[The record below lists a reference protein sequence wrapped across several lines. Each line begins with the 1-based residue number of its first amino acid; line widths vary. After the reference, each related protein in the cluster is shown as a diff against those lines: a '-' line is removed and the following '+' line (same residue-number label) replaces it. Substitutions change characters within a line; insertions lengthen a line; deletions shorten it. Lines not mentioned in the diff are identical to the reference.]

1 MLQAPRQS
9 ARDSASGAPRH
20 RHHTGTPHPAVTEPI
35 DGNNRLKRTL
45 GLPLVTLYGLGN
57 ILGAGIY
64 VLVGK
69 VAGFAGSS
77 TILAFLIAMVV
88 AAVTA
93 LSYMELAGRYPV
105 SGSVSVYL
113 HRAFGKRW
121 LSTAIGLTMVGGGVA
136 SAAALAQGFSGYLN
150 SFVSVPTIAGS
161 VGLLVALGAIAVK
174 GIGESATFA
183 AVLTGL
189 EVLGLALVIWFGR
202 TAFAHINVGG
212 LVAIDPAVG
221 LGGVFAGA
229 FLAFYAFIGFED
241 MVNVAEE
248 AKNPRRTMPLAI
260 LFSLLASTVLYLL
273 VVVVSTTLVSPAELA
288 DSEAPLTLVFERSG
302 ASHGVLL
309 SLIGMIAAMNGIIVQ
324 IIMGSR
330 ILYGLAAEGW
340 IHRSFGKVHTSFQT
354 PVTATLLVLAAMIAA
369 TAVLPLVSLARL
381 TSLLVLI
388 IFTLVNAS
396 LIVIKRRHRDHG
408 GYIDVPAAV
417 PYVGVA
423 LCLGT
428 LVLQAVNW

>member
-1 MLQAPRQS
+1 M
-9 ARDSASGAPRH
+9 
-20 RHHTGTPHPAVTEPI
+20 TESPG
-35 DGNNRLKRTL
+35 DDARLKRTL

-77 TILAFLIAMVV
+77 TTLAFIIAMVT

-93 LSYMELAGRYPV
+93 MSYMELAGRYPV
-105 SGSVSVYL
+105 SASVSVYL

-121 LSTAIGLTMVGGGVA
+121 LSTTIGLTMVGGGIA
-136 SAAALAQGFSGYLN
+136 SAAALAQGFAGYLN
-150 SFVSVPTIAGS
+150 SFVSVPTLVGS
-161 VGLLVALGAIAVK
+161 VGLLVVLGAIAIK
-174 GIGESATFA
+174 GIGESATMA

-189 EVLGLALVIWFGR
+189 EVLGLVLVIWFGR
-202 TAFAHINVGG
+202 DAFAHIDVGG
-212 LVAIDPAVG
+212 LFAIDPAVG
-221 LGGVFAGA
+221 IGGLFAGA

-241 MVNVAEE
+241 MVNVSEE
-248 AKNPRRTMPLAI
+248 VKNPSRTMPVAI
-260 LFSLLASTVLYLL
+260 LLALVVSTVLYLL

-288 DSEAPLTLVFERSG
+288 GSDAPLTLVFERSG
-302 ASHGVLL
+302 ARYGLVL
-309 SLIGMIAAMNGIIVQ
+309 SLIGMIAAMNGVIVQ

-330 ILYGLAAEGW
+330 ILYGLATEGW
-340 IHRSFGKVHTSFQT
+340 IHRSFGTVHRSFQT
-354 PVTATLLVLAAMIAA
+354 PVTATLVVIATMIAA
-369 TAVLPLVSLARL
+369 TAALPLVSLARL

-408 GYIDVPAAV
+408 GYIDVPAVV
-417 PYVGVA
+417 PYLGVA

-428 LVLQAVNW
+428 LVLQVFNS